1 MLMYYLSG
9 LPGMA
14 RRRRRPYTK
23 INSRFQ
29 ALPVSNSLAL
39 GALADL
45 AAITGNLTALTDDFW
60 VQSADLTFAISDLTA
75 GQGPLQFGLNNGD
88 LSPAEIVAS
97 VNARPLHRADI
108 INRELA
114 RRPVR
119 RVGMISGETDGEAW
133 NDGKTKRISIKMY
146 LAEGVE
152 LEHFVINE
160 SGAPLTTGA
169 FMTVYGTLYGEW
181 R

>member
-1 MLMYYLSG
+1 
-9 LPGMA
+9 MA

-23 INSRFQ
+23 INSKFQ
-29 ALPVSNSLAL
+29 ALPISATLAL
-39 GALADL
+39 GALADQ

-60 VQSADLTFAISDLTA
+60 VQSADLTFALSDGTP

-88 LSPAEIVAS
+88 LSPAEIVAA

-119 RVGMISGETDGEAW
+119 RVGMISGETDGEVF
-133 NDGKTKRISIKMY
+133 NDGVTKRITVKMY

-152 LEHFVINE
+152 LEFFLINE
-160 SGAPLTTGA
+160 SGAVLTAGA
-169 FMTVYGTLYGEW
+169 FLSVYGTIYGEW